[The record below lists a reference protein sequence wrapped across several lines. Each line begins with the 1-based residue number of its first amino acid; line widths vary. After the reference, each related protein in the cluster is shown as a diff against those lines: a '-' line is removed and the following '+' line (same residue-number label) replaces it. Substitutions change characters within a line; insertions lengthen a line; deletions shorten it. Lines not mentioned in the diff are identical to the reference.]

1 MAKTL
6 TFNTGRVYGGNQQFL
21 DIAYPAD
28 HSYSELNF
36 DDVEV
41 CFHDAA
47 RHISGKVKLMGLEMD
62 GNAGIG
68 KAVLREYDAGR
79 YTTIV

>member
-1 MAKTL
+1 MTKTL

-28 HSYSELNF
+28 HSYSELNLE
-36 DDVEV
+36 DVEV
-41 CFHDAA
+41 CFHDQA
-47 RHISGKVKLMGLEMD
+47 RHIAGKVKLLGLEMD
-62 GNAGIG
+62 SNMGIG

-79 YTTIV
+79 YTMI

>member
-1 MAKTL
+1 MKKTL

-21 DIAYPAD
+21 DIWFEDTGAGWF
-28 HSYSELNF
+28 EL

-41 CFHDAA
+41 HFRDQS
-47 RHISGKVKLMGLEMD
+47 RHISGTVTIMGLEMD
-62 GNAGIG
+62 SNYSIG

-79 YTTIV
+79 YTLI

>member
-1 MAKTL
+1 MTKTIV
-6 TFNTGRVYGGNQQFL
+6 FNTGRVYGGNQQFL
-21 DIAYPAD
+21 NIAYYAE

-41 CFHDAA
+41 CFYDAA
-47 RHISGKVKLMGLEMD
+47 RHIAGMVKLMGLEMD
-62 GNAGIG
+62 SNMSIG

-79 YTTIV
+79 YTMI